1 MSTMTDTGGDPLVSS
16 FASVLRVPLLELY
29 ALLWRVGVVEIRHD
43 DRAPRRGAKA
53 PSRVVRGPICP
64 DPSAHRHDRVVR
76 LPLPELASAAYR
88 QATG

>member
-29 ALLWRVGVVEIRHD
+29 ALLWRVGVVEIRHS
-43 DRAPRRGAKA
+43 DRAPCRGANA
-53 PSRVVRGPICP
+53 RPRVVRGPICP
-64 DPSAHRHDRVVR
+64 DPSAHAKDPVVR
-76 LPLPELASAAYR
+76 RPLPQLASAVYK

>member
-1 MSTMTDTGGDPLVSS
+1 MTDTGGDPLVSS

-29 ALLWRVGVVEIRHD
+29 ALLWRVGVVEIRHS
-43 DRAPRRGAKA
+43 DRAPRRGATA

-64 DPSAHRHDRVVR
+64 DPSAHAEDRVVR
-76 LPLPELASAAYR
+76 LPLPELAHAVYR